1 VTSHKREECDMVV
14 DTISELFDNTD
25 ASSEDFDTTVGIQ
38 NTHKSTGGGTNIKL
52 LDENGNEKNHVEYL
66 RVPDMG
72 SVECYKL
79 DDGTWAITR
88 RDKLP
93 HNKGIQ

>member
-1 VTSHKREECDMVV
+1 MTHSKKENADLVV
-14 DTISELFDNTD
+14 DSIDELFDTPSSSQDAEGFD
-25 ASSEDFDTTVGIQ
+25 ASVGIQ
-38 NTHKSTGGGTNIKL
+38 SSHQSEGGAANVAVY
-52 LDENGNEKNHVEYL
+52 DSNGNEKNRVEYI

-79 DDGTWAITR
+79 DDGSWAVTR

-93 HNKGIQ
+93 HND

>member
-1 VTSHKREECDMVV
+1 MSHHKREECDLVV
-14 DTISELFDNTD
+14 DSIEELFGPDTN
-25 ASSEDFDTTVGIQ
+25 AEEFDTDIGIQ

-79 DDGTWAITR
+79 DDGTWAVTR

-93 HNKGIQ
+93 HNEGIQ